1 MDAGGNGDGAGAR
14 PPAKLLPLGDA
25 AWTVEFGD
33 ALDPVL
39 QARVLA
45 LAEKVQA
52 LRGSATQEA
61 AALAGVLD
69 VVPTFRSLTVV
80 FDPLRTDADA
90 LGQRLLAWSAADAV
104 SARPGRRWQ
113 LPVCC
118 APAFAP
124 DLADLSVACGLTDG
138 AVVALLTSTLFRV
151 GMIGFMPGFPYMT
164 GLPSALALPR
174 LAAPRRA
181 VPAGSLAVAGALCCV
196 YPWESPGGWRLLG
209 RLPLPLFDL
218 AQTSAPAWL
227 AAGDE
232 VRWTVVDATEH
243 GRLAADWA
251 RGVLGRQDF
260 LDTGEGAPW
269 RTR

>member
-1 MDAGGNGDGAGAR
+1 MDAGGEGEGASAW
-14 PPAKLLPLGDA
+14 PPATLLPLGDA

-33 ALDPVL
+33 VVDPVL

-61 AALAGVLD
+61 AVLAGVLD

-90 LGQRLLAWSAADAV
+90 LGQRLLAWSAADAA
-104 SARPGRRWQ
+104 SAHPGRRWQ

-124 DLADLSVACGLTDG
+124 DLVDLSAACGLTDG

-164 GLPSALALPR
+164 GLPPALALPR
-174 LAAPRRA
+174 LASPRRA

-209 RLPLPLFDL
+209 HMPLPLFDL

-232 VRWTVVDATEH
+232 VRWTAVEATEH

-251 RGVLGRQDF
+251 RGALGRQDF
-260 LDTGEGAPW
+260 LDTGEEAPW